1 MRSGLEPRVS
11 TDSWPG
17 GSINGLADAPCDS
30 ETMKH
35 AAMQIT
41 GNDTAECDVKRPT
54 TDGNRWDDA
63 VSLRPLRL
71 GRALHLH
78 SLLPQETQKNFTAPR
93 VSRSH
98 TLPFGFPPPVLTLL
112 AQRRPYSVNKKAR
125 ESGLS
130 FFRSVFARLF
140 RSPDGATD
148 RGARPADALRK
159 GFYGRCCMFCS
170 VGFPLF
176 Q

>member
-1 MRSGLEPRVS
+1 MP
-11 TDSWPG
+11 
-17 GSINGLADAPCDS
+17 PCRLQVMTLPSVMSSDR
-30 ETMKH
+30 
-35 AAMQIT
+35 
-41 GNDTAECDVKRPT
+41 RPT
-54 TDGNRWDDA
+54 ETVGMTPFHSAPYDWGGRSIFA
-63 VSLRPLRL
+63 PSSLKKLQEIT
-71 GRALHLH
+71 AL
-78 SLLPQETQKNFTAPR
+78 R
-93 VSRSH
+93 VSRSF
-98 TLPFGFPPPVLTLL
+98 TLPRFSAPSSLPPL
-112 AQRRPYSVNKKAR
+112 AQRRPYSVIKKAR

-148 RGARPADALRK
+148 RGARTADALRK

>member
-1 MRSGLEPRVS
+1 MP
-11 TDSWPG
+11 
-17 GSINGLADAPCDS
+17 PCRLQVMTLPSVMSSDR
-30 ETMKH
+30 
-35 AAMQIT
+35 
-41 GNDTAECDVKRPT
+41 RPT
-54 TDGNRWDDA
+54 ETVGMTPFHSAPYDWGGRSIFA
-63 VSLRPLRL
+63 PSSLKKLQEITALRV
-71 GRALHLH
+71 RASSALCSVFPFRSL
-78 SLLPQETQKNFTAPR
+78 SLLA
-93 VSRSH
+93 
-98 TLPFGFPPPVLTLL
+98 L
-112 AQRRPYSVNKKAR
+112 RRPYSVIKKAR